1 MKQRRDEWGT
11 DSSLGSRKNS
21 EWASPCVVLAG
32 TAASG
37 DEVNDERDHGEED
50 QQMNK
55 KAADMHHEEAADPK
69 HSQNDCDD

>member
-1 MKQRRDEWGT
+1 VGAPFSIHDGT
-11 DSSLGSRKNS
+11 IACL
-21 EWASPCVVLAG
+21 VLAG

-69 HSQNDCDD
+69 HSQNDCED

>member
-1 MKQRRDEWGT
+1 VGAPFSILDGT
-11 DSSLGSRKNS
+11 IACL
-21 EWASPCVVLAG
+21 VLAG

-37 DEVNDERDHGEED
+37 YELNDERDHGEED

-69 HSQNDCDD
+69 HSQNDCED

>member
-1 MKQRRDEWGT
+1 MGQP
-11 DSSLGSRKNS
+11 
-21 EWASPCVVLAG
+21 PCLVLAG

-69 HSQNDCDD
+69 HSQNDCED